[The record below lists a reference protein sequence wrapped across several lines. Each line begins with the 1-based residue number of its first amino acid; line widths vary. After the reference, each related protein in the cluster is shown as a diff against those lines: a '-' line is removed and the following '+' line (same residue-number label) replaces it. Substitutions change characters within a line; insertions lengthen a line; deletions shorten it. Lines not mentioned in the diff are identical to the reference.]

1 MPDSIGSRLIGAA
14 VAKTMRDH
22 WALFLVEGIAL
33 VILGLLAI
41 IVPTV
46 ATLAATVFFGWLL
59 MISGVIGLLATIR
72 ARHAPGFGWSLAS
85 AAIGIA
91 AGVLL
96 LGATLARAAGTPGSA
111 AAIPVS
117 WSCPSPQ
124 VALQRLEDL
133 AESGELFG
141 RQGVGEVLL
150 DSPGVR
156 HGRRPEDGRP
166 VVGERNLGAAAVGGA
181 FLAPDQATPLH
192 PPEVVGQPAALPVD
206 RLGQP

>member
-14 VAKTMRDH
+14 VAKTVRDH

-33 VILGLLAI
+33 VILGVLAI

-46 ATLAATVFFGWLL
+46 ATLAATAFFGWLL

-96 LGATLARAAGTPGSA
+96 LGWPIQGSLSLT
-111 AAIPVS
+111 AILV
-117 WSCPSPQ
+117 
-124 VALQRLEDL
+124 
-133 AESGELFG
+133 
-141 RQGVGEVLL
+141 
-150 DSPGVR
+150 
-156 HGRRPEDGRP
+156 
-166 VVGERNLGAAAVGGA
+166 A
-181 FLAPDQATPLH
+181 FLAMEGVASILYAFEHRKGASGRWNWMLASGIVDLVLSAILLAGLPGTAFWALGLLVGINLLFGGWCLIVMALHARGPSAAT
-192 PPEVVGQPAALPVD
+192 A
-206 RLGQP
+206 